1 MDEQMSKPKKP
12 NKPAKSSVQAE
23 WFNDPSKQCNDCN
36 TEVADNLHATQKQVI
51 QPDKKALLNRL
62 SRIGGQV
69 NGVAQMV
76 ENDRYCVDILTQIS
90 AIRSALDSVST
101 QLLDHHVQGCVRRAV
116 VEDGG
121 EEVIGELLMLIK
133 KMR

>member
-1 MDEQMSKPKKP
+1 MS
-12 NKPAKSSVQAE
+12 
-23 WFNDPSKQCNDCN
+23 
-36 TEVADNLHATQKQVI
+36 QKHVI

-101 QLLDHHVQGCVRRAV
+101 QLLNHHVQGCVRRAV

>member
-1 MDEQMSKPKKP
+1 MPKSQKTT
-12 NKPAKSSVQAE
+12 KLAKSSVQAE
-23 WFNDPSKQCNDCN
+23 GSNDPSKRCDDCN
-36 TEVADNLHATQKQVI
+36 NEVSDDLHMSQKHVI

-101 QLLDHHVQGCVRRAV
+101 QLLNHHVQGCVRRAV